1 MKLSTIRTIKNF
13 CEDLTSQP
21 NWREVVGNIN
31 NNESDFEVDNVRFI
45 ADDSILSVMVDE
57 IFSDEYCLG
66 CFNADF
72 ISENSNLNYELV
84 QACQESQAY
93 EAIGKALND
102 TLDQDE
108 KAAFCEA
115 YASAD
120 GYGHHFNHYDFS
132 EDEINVNSVLYH
144 VFDNRC

>member
-13 CEDLTSQP
+13 CEDLESQP
-21 NWREVVGNIN
+21 DWREVLDHVLDGDNG
-31 NNESDFEVDNVRFI
+31 FEVDNVRFI
-45 ADDSILSVMVDE
+45 ADDSILSIMVDE

-108 KAAFCEA
+108 KEAFCEA

-120 GYGHHFNHYDFS
+120 GYGHHFNHYDFG
-132 EDEINVNSVLYH
+132 EKEIIINGKLYH
-144 VFDNRC
+144 VFDSH